1 MNEVPQNPQEF
12 MLLQI
17 QTSNIHGEKRK
28 LFLKEPINKCRNN
41 NKVNKNHHLAT
52 ITITDS
58 GKNWMQKLMS

>member
-1 MNEVPQNPQEF
+1 